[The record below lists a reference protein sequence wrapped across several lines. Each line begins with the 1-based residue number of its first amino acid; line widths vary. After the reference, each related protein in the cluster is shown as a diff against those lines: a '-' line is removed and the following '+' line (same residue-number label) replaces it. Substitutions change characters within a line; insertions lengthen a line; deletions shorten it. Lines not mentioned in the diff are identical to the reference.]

1 MKTLVIV
8 AHPDLAQSTVNRRW
22 IAELQ
27 KHPDRFTVHDLYR
40 ACPDSRI
47 DVQREQALVE
57 SHAHLVLQFPV
68 YWFSSPPLLKQWQDE
83 VLTYGWAYGS
93 TGHALKGRKVGIA
106 VSAGTPANAASA
118 LKERKARTVTAYCTH
133 AILSGNAIENIEK
146 SGMDQ
151 LIVTDSVPL
160 REAAKNCKK
169 IRVLSIAGL
178 VAESI
183 RRIHVEESISS
194 LFVN

>member
-1 MKTLVIV
+1 ML
-8 AHPDLAQSTVNRRW
+8 H
-22 IAELQ
+22 
-27 KHPDRFTVHDLYR
+27 VHDLYR

-106 VSAGTPANAASA
+106 VSAGTPANDYQAGG
-118 LKERKARTVTAYCTH
+118 
-133 AILSGNAIENIEK
+133 AIGH
-146 SGMDQ
+146 
-151 LIVTDSVPL
+151 T
-160 REAAKNCKK
+160 
-169 IRVLSIAGL
+169 
-178 VAESI
+178 VAEALLSFRLAFEYCGADWQPLFVFHGI
-183 RRIHVEESISS
+183 DSNAGYDAAARQAVEEGTARYVRH
-194 LFVN
+194 LERYFP

>member
-1 MKTLVIV
+1 MNKILILL
-8 AHPDLAQSTVNRRW
+8 AHPDLAHSTINRRW
-22 IAELQ
+22 ADELSGS
-27 KHPDRFTVHDLYR
+27 PERFTVHDLYR

-106 VSAGTPANAASA
+106 VSAGTPANDYQAGG
-118 LKERKARTVTAYCTH
+118 
-133 AILSGNAIENIEK
+133 AIGH
-146 SGMDQ
+146 
-151 LIVTDSVPL
+151 T
-160 REAAKNCKK
+160 
-169 IRVLSIAGL
+169 
-178 VAESI
+178 VAEALLSFRLAFEYCGADWQPLFVFHGI
-183 RRIHVEESISS
+183 DSNAGYDAAARQAVEEGTAHY
-194 LFVN
+194 LRHLERYFP